1 MKKRLTLSLSA
12 ITVIITFLFSL
23 NTASAASKET
33 KRLKDATEVM
43 EAIAA
48 IPEKGIPAALLKK
61 ARGIAVM
68 PGVIKLGFVV
78 GGRYG
83 KGVMAVR
90 RGSGWTDPAFLTM
103 GGGSVGWQIGAQSTD
118 IILIFMS
125 KKSVDGIIN
134 GKVTL
139 GVDASIAAGPVG
151 RQAEA
156 STDILLKSE
165 IYSYSRSRG
174 LFAGF
179 SFEGGVLVIDDK
191 ANEKFYGEKDVTA
204 GDIFAGKVR
213 GVPAAAIKFKK
224 SLME

>member
-1 MKKRLTLSLSA
+1 MKKRLTLSAL
-12 ITVIITFLFSL
+12 TVIITILLSL
-23 NTASAASKET
+23 GTVAAASKET
-33 KRLKDATEVM
+33 KKINDATEVM
-43 EAIAA
+43 EAISA
-48 IPEKGIPAALLKK
+48 IPEKGIPTSLLAK

-90 RGSGWTDPAFLTM
+90 RNKGWTDPVFLTM
-103 GGGSVGWQIGAQSTD
+103 GGASVGYQIGAQSTD
-118 IILIFMS
+118 IILVFMS
-125 KKSVDGIIN
+125 KKSVDGIIS

-139 GVDASIAAGPVG
+139 GVDASVAAGPVG
-151 RQAEA
+151 RHAEA

-179 SFEGGVLVIDDK
+179 SFEGGVLQIDDQ
-191 ANEKFYGEKDVTA
+191 ADEKFYGSKDITPE
-204 GDIFAGKVR
+204 DIFAGKIR
-213 GVPAAAIKFKK
+213 SVPASAKKFKR
-224 SLME
+224 SLSK